1 MAAQI
6 KTCSL
11 RGGEAMPEDRPMP
24 NANLR
29 VLLVAIEEVMG
40 ENGAKA
46 VLKAGGLERFIGNY
60 PPNNT
65 ALDASFGDYGA
76 AQQAVEDFYG
86 PRGARAML
94 IRIGRATFR
103 YTLQEQPAILGLAG
117 LALKALPMGT
127 RMKVVL
133 ENITNAANRD
143 VNLKAHL
150 REEPDAY
157 YYVNEECPCRWRPK
171 HPQPACF
178 VTVGVL
184 QEAMLWATSK
194 NFKVEELACISNGAS
209 ACVYRIPKQP
219 IE

>member
-1 MAAQI
+1 
-6 KTCSL
+6 
-11 RGGEAMPEDRPMP
+11 MPEDRPMP
-24 NANLR
+24 NATLR
-29 VLLVAIEEVMG
+29 VLFEAIEEVMG

-46 VLKAGGLERFIGNY
+46 VLNSGGLDRFIGNY

-65 ALDASFGDYGA
+65 ELVATFADYGA
-76 AQQAVEDFYG
+76 AEQAVEDFYG

-94 IRIGRATFR
+94 TRIGRATFQ
-103 YTLQEQPAILGLAG
+103 YTLREQPAILGLAG

-127 RMKVVL
+127 RIKLVL
-133 ENITNAANRD
+133 DNITKAANKD
-143 VNLKAHL
+143 VNQPAHI

-157 YYVNEECPCRWRPK
+157 YFVVEECPCRWRPK
-171 HPQPACF
+171 HDKPACF

-184 QEAMLWATSK
+184 QEAMAWATGK
-194 NFKVEELACISNGAS
+194 NFKVEEVACISKGAL

>member
-1 MAAQI
+1 M
-6 KTCSL
+6 L
-11 RGGEAMPEDRPMP
+11 EDRLMP

-29 VLLVAIEEVMG
+29 ILFEAIEEVMG

-46 VLKAGGLERFIGNY
+46 VLKSGGLGRFVDNY
-60 PPNNT
+60 PPDNT
-65 ALDASFGDYGA
+65 ELEATFTDYGA

-94 IRIGRATFR
+94 VRIGRATFQR
-103 YTLQEQPAILGLAG
+103 TLKERPAILGLAG
-117 LALKALPMGT
+117 LAFKALPLGA
-127 RMKVVL
+127 RMRLVL
-133 ENITNAANRD
+133 DNITNAANKD
-143 VNLKAHL
+143 VNLQAHL
-150 REEPDAY
+150 RDEPDAY

-171 HPQPACF
+171 HDKPACF

-184 QEAMLWATSK
+184 QQAIAWATGK
-194 NFKVEELACISNGAS
+194 NFKVEEVACISNGAS

>member
-1 MAAQI
+1 
-6 KTCSL
+6 
-11 RGGEAMPEDRPMP
+11 MPEDRPMP
-24 NANLR
+24 NATLR
-29 VLLVAIEEVMG
+29 ILLMAIEEVMG
-40 ENGAKA
+40 ENGARA
-46 VLKAGGLERFIGNY
+46 VLHSGGLGHFIDNY

-65 ALDASFGDYGA
+65 ELDSSFADYGA

-117 LALKALPMGT
+117 LALKALPTGS
-127 RMKVVL
+127 RMKLVL
-133 ENITNAANRD
+133 DNITKAANED
-143 VNLKAHL
+143 VNLKAQL
-150 REEPDAY
+150 REEPDSY
-157 YYVNEECPCRWRPK
+157 YYVNEECPCRWRPEHDK
-171 HPQPACF
+171 PACF

-184 QEAMLWATSK
+184 QEAMLWATGK
-194 NFKVEELACISNGAS
+194 NFKAEEVACISNGAS